1 MKKQPLT
8 NTASYNGGEITALYC
23 RLSRDDELVGD
34 SNSIKNQKEILGK
47 YAKDKGFQNP
57 QFYVDDG
64 YSGTNFNR
72 PDFQRLM
79 EDVDAG
85 LIKIIIVKD
94 MSRLGRDYLK
104 VGYYTEIVFPEAD
117 VRFIAISDGVDSEGG
132 ADNDFTP
139 FRNIMN
145 EWYAKDTSKKI
156 KAVIRAK
163 GVSGKHTNPLP
174 PYGYKKDESD
184 KQHWIVDEEAAEV
197 VKEIFKLCMNG
208 FGPTQIAN
216 ILTKRGIDTPKIH
229 ALKMGRKVKIRPNE
243 MPDQWADQTVAAIL
257 GYEEY
262 LGRTV
267 NFKTKKKSYK
277 SKKVTLMPREEWLI
291 FEGTH
296 EAIID
301 EQTFE
306 TVQKIRAGKQKMDRI
321 GEPSL
326 LSGILFCGDCGSKM
340 YIRRQRS
347 RPDKD
352 YFVCSIYR
360 KKKKSFCTAHFI
372 QSKAIEK
379 ILLDDIR
386 RVTKFARENEQ
397 EFLKAANKR
406 SEREIKKLQTENQAE
421 LDKSLRRMSE
431 IDSIIK
437 KLYEDNFSGKLS
449 DDRFAKL
456 SETYEAEQAE
466 LSKTIDFLKKEI
478 SVNRDESEAVTKFMK
493 LVQKYSDIQKLDA
506 EIVRTFIDK
515 VFVYEAV
522 ENGEQREQQIK
533 IIYNCVGVIEIPEE
547 IKVAA

>member
-85 LIKIIIVKD
+85 LVKIIIVKD

-406 SEREIKKLQTENQAE
+406 SEREIKKLQAENQAE

-478 SVNRDESEAVTKFMK
+478 SVNRDEGEAVTKFMK